1 MPVLKKGSSGP
12 QVKNLQQRLKELGFD
27 PNGVD
32 GKFGPGTQAAVVAF
46 QKASGLEADGKVGP
60 NALAALNLNGDAGGA
75 SGSTS
80 VAEATNGGGGGHG
93 ASPSSALNENEYK
106 QKEEVLHRE

>member
-32 GKFGPGTQAAVVAF
+32 GKFGPGTQIGR
-46 QKASGLEADGKVGP
+46 ASC
-60 NALAALNLNGDAGGA
+60 
-75 SGSTS
+75 
-80 VAEATNGGGGGHG
+80 
-93 ASPSSALNENEYK
+93 
-106 QKEEVLHRE
+106 RERV